1 LGIHQINAIKGST
14 GEDKKPMDM
23 YMEFSFTD
31 IENDLYKEC
40 KIKRLN
46 TKSTS
51 AATPVKSCSTTRPK
65 ENKMAL

>member
-1 LGIHQINAIKGST
+1 
-14 GEDKKPMDM
+14 MD
-23 YMEFSFTD
+23 MEFSFTD